1 MMTTVGYVLLG
12 LLAGY
17 VLGRFHENRVMQQEL
32 EAMAARQLDPAS
44 LQRARKDTKNA
55 AKPADPKSDGDRG
68 A

>member
-1 MMTTVGYVLLG
+1 MVIGYVLLG

-44 LQRARKDTKNA
+44 LQKARKDAKAAADREDA
-55 AKPADPKSDGDRG
+55 AKQ
-68 A
+68 